1 MYPSGDK
8 EETAIN
14 IAVACN
20 LLLPIEYMDQV
31 IINKNTASDLEKAKR
46 IFKAELEVS
55 IMMMMMVL
63 LLLMMMM
70 MMMMMVL
77 LLMMMMMMVVLL
89 LMMMMMM
96 MMITI
101 Y

>member
-31 IINKNTASDLEKAKR
+31 IINKTTASDLEKAKR

-55 IMMMMMVL
+55 IMIRMMMMI
-63 LLLMMMM
+63 
-70 MMMMMVL
+70 
-77 LLMMMMMMVVLL
+77 
-89 LMMMMMM
+89 MMM

>member
-1 MYPSGDK
+1 MYQSGDK

-31 IINKNTASDLEKAKR
+31 IINKNTAGDLETAKK

-55 IMMMMMVL
+55 IMMMMM
-63 LLLMMMM
+63 MMMI
-70 MMMMMVL
+70 
-77 LLMMMMMMVVLL
+77 
-89 LMMMMMM
+89 MMMMMM

>member
-31 IINKNTASDLEKAKR
+31 IINKNTACDLETAKR

-55 IMMMMMVL
+55 IMIRI
-63 LLLMMMM
+63 MMMM
-70 MMMMMVL
+70 MMIMMMI
-77 LLMMMMMMVVLL
+77 
-89 LMMMMMM
+89 MM